1 MIEPASQ
8 LPLLQKGNA
17 MNDLALRR
25 AILDELEFRPQIDA
39 AAIGVAVRDGV
50 VSLTGHVKT
59 FAEKLAV
66 ERAVQSLKG
75 VRAIAEELEVKT
87 ARDDGVP
94 DDELAGRCVDVI
106 RWSAATPDDRIRV
119 KVQQGWVSL
128 EGEVQW
134 QYQKLDA
141 ERAVRKLEGVTGIYN
156 MLVVQPRLTADDIK
170 QAIEQALQRN
180 AELDAAHIRVAVD
193 GSTVKL
199 EGQVHL
205 WLQRKA
211 AEHAAWAAPG
221 VTQVDN
227 HLLIA

>member
-1 MIEPASQ
+1 
-8 LPLLQKGNA
+8 

-94 DDELAGRCVDVI
+94 DDELAARCVDVI

-193 GSTVKL
+193 GATVKL

>member
-59 FAEKLAV
+59 FAE
-66 ERAVQSLKG
+66 
-75 VRAIAEELEVKT
+75 ELEVKT

-94 DDELAGRCVDVI
+94 DDELAARCVDVI

-156 MLVVQPRLTADDIK
+156 MLVVQPRLTADDIT

-193 GSTVKL
+193 GATVKL

>member
-94 DDELAGRCVDVI
+94 DDELAARCVDVI

-193 GSTVKL
+193 GATVKL

>member
-59 FAEKLAV
+59 FAEKLAA

-94 DDELAGRCVDVI
+94 DDELAARCVDVI
-106 RWSAATPDDRIRV
+106 RWSAATPVDRIRV

-193 GSTVKL
+193 GATVKL

>member
-1 MIEPASQ
+1 
-8 LPLLQKGNA
+8 

-193 GSTVKL
+193 GATVKL